1 MTRYAEFH
9 VTPISGC
16 SQWLLIAARVV
27 SAARHRDHI
36 THDHSLHRLRERQR
50 VIYKT
55 AVRPCVHGV
64 GAANLQELYVLLKVF
79 EDNCGYGLHP
89 LESGC
94 IQLPG
99 ALSIDISRTA
109 KFHFIGPSCGT
120 VCHLRCM
127 TTASPCPNTFKRN
140 LKTYLFQQCLSDDWW
155 TSSGAAV
162 AYMCRLQA
170 TRPIHTRQLCMCALC
185 MFGMGLRRIVDCSF
199 NGPEINW
206 GTEAHTEYKSWYNH
220 R

>member
-1 MTRYAEFH
+1 MT
-9 VTPISGC
+9 
-16 SQWLLIAARVV
+16 IAARVV

-55 AVRPCVHGV
+55 VVRPCVHGV

-109 KFHFIGPSCGT
+109 KFHFYWPIVWNCLPSALHDNSVT
-120 VCHLRCM
+120 VSEHIQ
-127 TTASPCPNTFKRN
+127 AEFKN
-140 LKTYLFQQCLSDDWW
+140 L
-155 TSSGAAV
+155 
-162 AYMCRLQA
+162 
-170 TRPIHTRQLCMCALC
+170 
-185 MFGMGLRRIVDCSF
+185 SF
-199 NGPEINW
+199 P
-206 GTEAHTEYKSWYNH
+206 TMPQ
-220 R
+220 